1 MREKFCY
8 EIEVKNCQTDVE
20 NLRQLMKVLVANPE
34 VAGRVAESVTVV
46 MPVASEELVVVAV
59 VPLYE
64 YPAFAAGGG
73 DIIPRR
79 RICSSSSD
87 INRSCALIAS

>member
-1 MREKFCY
+1 LREKFCY

-73 DIIPRR
+73 DIPRR
-79 RICSSSSD
+79 RICSSISD
-87 INRSCALIAS
+87 IDRSCALIAS